1 MKRQMIQALRHQS
14 SESHVC
20 ASVRRGMVTE
30 HVVLLR
36 RLWKKYANKMQLLS
50 LNCETLFYTFN
61 FSNATLFSLKLCEK
75 L

>member
-14 SESHVC
+14 SESRAC
-20 ASVRRGMVTE
+20 ASVGRGMVTE
-30 HVVLLR
+30 CVVLLR
-36 RLWKKYANKMQLLS
+36 RLWKKNANKIQLLR

-61 FSNATLFSLKLCEK
+61 SSNATLFSLKLCEK